1 MAQVI
6 DARVRCG
13 IINGCQFPNY
23 ASGCRSGRAVLAGR
37 YAHLRARALG
47 SRRSRDSARAAFG
60 DRRRCP
66 AAPGRPRARSVC
78 GRPICTLGW
87 GLLRGNLGDSF
98 ALNVPVTRAL
108 ADAAPISMALGL
120 ASILLTFAIGVPLG
134 LMQAIWRG
142 RVADRLTTV
151 ATAAIFSAP
160 TFWVALALVAF
171 FTYGAASI
179 GLPAGLRLPALGVR
193 TPGVMLTG
201 WADVADM
208 ARHAILPI
216 ITLAAVGAAGVARYA
231 RSSMIDV
238 LARLCA
244 CREGAWCIAHTSSVA
259 PCDRECDAFPCRA
272 LRTDASRSRRRVCIC
287 RVGVRVAWPWS
298 AHAHRHCRARL
309 PGRARSGH
317 LVCSSGDRGQPRCR
331 TRAAVARPTSAGT
344 RVVNHV
350 WRSLDRSARASLVA
364 LVALQPGH
372 CSSRCW
378 RLPIPSRSAT
388 SLRGNSCR
396 HSREMTPARCTYLE
410 PIASAAIS
418 LSGSC
423 WPAASRSPSACLARC
438 SPR

>member
-1 MAQVI
+1 MR
-6 DARVRCG
+6 RVAG
-13 IINGCQFPNY
+13 
-23 ASGCRSGRAVLAGR
+23 AAVLFW
-37 YAHLRARALG
+37 LVVTLIFALV
-47 SRRSRDSARAAFG
+47 RL
-60 DRRRCP
+60 
-66 AAPGRPRARSVC
+66 APGDPATLLVPPSATAEDVQRLQADLGLDRSVAVQYARWA
-78 GRPICTLGW
+78 G

-238 LARLCA
+238 LSLDLVRAARA
-244 CREGAWCIAHTSSVA
+244 RG
-259 PCDRECDAFPCRA
+259 
-272 LRTDASRSRRRVCIC
+272 ASRTRVLSRHVI
-287 RVGVRVAWPWS
+287 VNAMPSLVVLFALTLPGVVAGSVFVESVFAWPGLGRLTLT
-298 AHAHRHCRARL
+298 AIAARDYPVVL
-309 PGRARSGH
+309 GAGIWYA
-317 LVCSSGDRGQPRCR
+317 
-331 TRAAVARPTSAGT
+331 AAVIVANLAAELALPLLDPRQRG
-344 RVVNHV
+344 RV
-350 WRSLDRSARASLVA
+350 S
-364 LVALQPGH
+364 
-372 CSSRCW
+372 
-378 RLPIPSRSAT
+378 
-388 SLRGNSCR
+388 
-396 HSREMTPARCTYLE
+396 
-410 PIASAAIS
+410 
-418 LSGSC
+418 
-423 WPAASRSPSACLARC
+423 
-438 SPR
+438 